1 MTNPADR
8 RIELGVTANQA
19 ARSLLRGGE
28 GHERKAERQNA
39 LADAMGELAEMMLA
53 SEPAAEQSE
62 GE

>member
-19 ARSLLRGGE
+19 ARSLLRGDE